1 MSLDTFATA
10 DDSVSNSC
18 NNKVSSDKCETE
30 NPKSQSKVFWQDTD
44 TRFYGED
51 TPNDFPIIAVNEL
64 LAARIEIVEDEE
76 WAKEV
81 AQFWN
86 ISESR
91 NITELVRITFNDLR
105 TWHWP
110 LRPWDKDPT
119 KTRQHIVEKYVPQ
132 VIRWEAILEGEDPK
146 EAVSEWENRHEDNSV
161 DFAEIM
167 DETDMSDEDRKWF
180 NKNADWMPL
189 LKRKVEK
196 NDDVDI
202 NVAEDDSW
210 MDEEW

>member
-1 MSLDTFATA
+1 MSLDTFAAT
-10 DDSVSNSC
+10 DDSVCNSC
-18 NNKVSSDKCETE
+18 NDEVSSGKCKTE
-30 NPKSQSKVFWQDTD
+30 NPKSQSEVFWQHTD
-44 TRFYGED
+44 TRFYGEG
-51 TPNDFPIIAVNEL
+51 TPNDFPIIAVSEL
-64 LAARIEIVEDEE
+64 LAARIEIIEDED

-81 AQFWN
+81 AQFWH
-86 ISESR
+86 ISETE
-91 NITELVRITFNDLR
+91 NITELVKVTFNDLR

-132 VIRWEAILEGEDPK
+132 VIRWEAILEGEDPD
-146 EAVSEWENRHEDNSV
+146 EAVSNWENRHEDDTV
-161 DFAEIM
+161 DFVEIM
-167 DETDMSDEDRKWF
+167 DETEMSDEDRKWF

-196 NDDVDI
+196 NEDVDI
-202 NVAEDDSW
+202 DVAEDDSW